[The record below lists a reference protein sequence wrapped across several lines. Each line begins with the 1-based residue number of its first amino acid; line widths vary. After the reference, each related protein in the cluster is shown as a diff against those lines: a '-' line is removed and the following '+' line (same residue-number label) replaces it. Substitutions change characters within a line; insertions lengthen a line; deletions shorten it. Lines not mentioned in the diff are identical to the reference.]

1 MSALI
6 HVVELPKEFKKIF
19 KAAKIRKK
27 DLKNEEFALKTFE
40 IIQKAMASHTQ
51 DLMNLFQ
58 TNRRSKISNNRMTEE
73 TKTSIFDSKF

>member
-1 MSALI
+1 MGL
-6 HVVELPKEFKKIF
+6 ELPKEFKMIF

-40 IIQKAMASHTQ
+40 IIKKAMASHTQ

-58 TNRRSKISNNRMTEE
+58 TDRRSKGTNSRMTEE
-73 TKTSIFDSKF
+73 TKKSNFKNNS